1 MKKIYFLLFV
11 LSFGV
16 ADAATLDIGKTDFS
30 CGTGYVLNQRRDV
43 DGVDALECQKL
54 WCYDLETGK
63 IMGNGETAASGY
75 RVTTYPGELTV
86 GGDTISCW
94 GERKWCSGQ
103 PVGEWDGE
111 YGMYIRDGGDNAY
124 ESYLKGGCFTWRL
137 REHNCPAGTTAIL
150 NDSGE
155 WECATVEVSEQNV
168 RGSAI
173 RRSGGGRRIL
183 KKN

>member
-1 MKKIYFLLFV
+1 MKKLYIISLMLL
-11 LSFGV
+11 SGV
-16 ADAATLDIGKTDFS
+16 AGAAGINADKAEFS
-30 CGTGYVLNQRRDV
+30 CGTGYVLTSRRDV
-43 DGVDALECQKL
+43 DGVSALECQKL

-63 IMGNGETAASGY
+63 VMGDGGTAANGY
-75 RVTTYPGELTV
+75 KVTMMPNELTV

-111 YGMYIRDGGDNAY
+111 RGAYIRDGGDNAY

-137 REHNCPAGTTAIL
+137 REHNCPAGTTAFL
-150 NDSGE
+150 NANGE
-155 WECATVEVSEQNV
+155 WECGTPGATEQNV